1 MPGRQPA
8 TVSRSP
14 ARTARAQEGAHG
26 GGRAPGARSE
36 RRALRADTAL
46 QDVDLALQ
54 AADLASLFRARQ
66 RIAVDTQGVH
76 RMARAAVGVA
86 QVLGHGRVVAR
97 ELDGALEM
105 LHRPPIVAAL
115 VVHPAEAVD
124 VEAVVRLDL
133 ERAADQLLRL
143 VEADAH
149 LGVRVPEVI
158 QRRRVLRVEL
168 DGPPHLLERALL
180 LVGLVVGGAER
191 EVIAVVVGE
200 TRHHALEQLDRVL
213 EILLLPVE
221 RGEVAHQLR
230 VVGLHAERRP
240 DLAHRL
246 GEVVLLEGVGTT
258 DARVDVVV
266 RIGRNLAEL
275 LERPRRLVTLGVDGA
290 EVVADHPALRRR
302 GEHQVELGGG
312 AVEVALLAEDEAHLD
327 ARLARVVG
335 RLLER
340 LELAERLVELL
351 LPRVDAGEPA
361 PYRDALRN
369 EREDALVGLDRLVGT
384 ALELVG
390 DGEVGEDEL
399 RLRAELQG
407 VEVGMLRLVEL
418 VRRRVDPAE
427 VIVCE
432 HRRRVPREELPQRRD
447 GTLGLAPLAEE
458 GGEIEVRLLVGGIDR
473 EEPFVGAG
481 RLLVAAERRE
491 HAGQELEALGV
502 LRLLL
507 DRRRALL
514 ERPVEVPRPDV
525 ERRETPAEERGV
537 GVRHDGA
544 LGLAD
549 RRIDV
554 TARDRNLA
562 AKEVAEGAGFR
573 RQVDSRL
580 GPVAAQH
587 PRPWM
592 PEARA
597 TRRQRNDER
606 QRDGE
611 ASPGHRSCG
620 TPLADALR
628 QFKRKAGYRFRREWT
643 LVAHHAPRRGV
654 RAHRREIHLGSG
666 PDARVERSVTRARRM
681 SRPAKAGATDKGT
694 PAPPT
699 ALWRYLSSTPKAGGF
714 TAAAAS
720 ADRAMRAGR
729 VPRMPRAGFASR
741 GTAVA
746 RGTVPSR
753 SRLAPTRDMSLGSR
767 SRAEPSRAASSTR
780 RRLLG
785 SDPDDTAAE
794 VFPLPDRDGLLQP
807 VDQPVTRGEGFGP
820 VRRRH
825 RDRDARLTH
834 RHDAHPVGHGDPAE
848 RPPAAGLRPA

>member
-14 ARTARAQEGAHG
+14 ARMARAQEGAHRG
-26 GGRAPGARSE
+26 WRAPGPGSE

-54 AADLASLFRARQ
+54 AADLAGLFRARQ
-66 RIAVDTQGVH
+66 RIAVDTQGVR

-180 LVGLVVGGAER
+180 LVG
-191 EVIAVVVGE
+191 
-200 TRHHALEQLDRVL
+200 
-213 EILLLPVE
+213 
-221 RGEVAHQLR
+221 
-230 VVGLHAERRP
+230 
-240 DLAHRL
+240 
-246 GEVVLLEGVGTT
+246 
-258 DARVDVVV
+258 DVVV

-312 AVEVALLAEDEAHLD
+312 AVEVALLEEDEAHLD

-361 PYRDALRN
+361 PYRDALRI
-369 EREDALVGLDRLVGT
+369 EREDALVELDRLVGT

-390 DGEVGEDEL
+390 DGEGGEDEL

-407 VEVGMLRLVEL
+407 VEGGMLRLVEL

-481 RLLVAAERRE
+481 RLLVPAERRQD
-491 HAGQELEALGV
+491 AGQEFEALGV

-544 LGLAD
+544 LELAD

-554 TARDRNLA
+554 TARDR
-562 AKEVAEGAGFR
+562 
-573 RQVDSRL
+573 
-580 GPVAAQH
+580 
-587 PRPWM
+587 
-592 PEARA
+592 
-597 TRRQRNDER
+597 
-606 QRDGE
+606 
-611 ASPGHRSCG
+611 
-620 TPLADALR
+620 AL
-628 QFKRKAGYRFRREWT
+628 
-643 LVAHHAPRRGV
+643 
-654 RAHRREIHLGSG
+654 
-666 PDARVERSVTRARRM
+666 
-681 SRPAKAGATDKGT
+681 
-694 PAPPT
+694 
-699 ALWRYLSSTPKAGGF
+699 
-714 TAAAAS
+714 
-720 ADRAMRAGR
+720 
-729 VPRMPRAGFASR
+729 
-741 GTAVA
+741 
-746 RGTVPSR
+746 PS
-753 SRLAPTRDMSLGSR
+753 
-767 SRAEPSRAASSTR
+767 
-780 RRLLG
+780 
-785 SDPDDTAAE
+785 
-794 VFPLPDRDGLLQP
+794 
-807 VDQPVTRGEGFGP
+807 
-820 VRRRH
+820 
-825 RDRDARLTH
+825 
-834 RHDAHPVGHGDPAE
+834 
-848 RPPAAGLRPA
+848 